1 MSRSPAAASCG
12 TAATAEANGLSIRT
26 FLQLRPVH
34 STPFAV
40 MTSLAPGAVPATA
53 SPDQTSAEGHGEGA
67 AHHDVRMF
75 GLATFLVADGMTFAG
90 FFAAYLTFRAVNP
103 LPAGSNYEL
112 ELVLPTINTVLLVI
126 SSFTFHRAG
135 RRLLGGDNAAARR
148 WLLLTAGLGAA
159 FLAGQ
164 MVEYFNLPFGL
175 TDNLFASTFY
185 ALTGFHGLHV
195 TLGVI
200 CIAIVWLQSRPG
212 GRVQASEPFG
222 LEAAELYWHF
232 VDGIWVVLYGL
243 LYLL

>member
-1 MSRSPAAASCG
+1 
-12 TAATAEANGLSIRT
+12 
-26 FLQLRPVH
+26 
-34 STPFAV
+34 
-40 MTSLAPGAVPATA
+40 MTSLAPGSSA
-53 SPDQTSAEGHGEGA
+53 SSDRQQAAIADAPHSGHSEAGEHGD
-67 AHHDVRMF
+67 HRLF

-103 LPAGSNYEL
+103 LAPGSNYEL
-112 ELVLPTINTVLLVI
+112 ELLLPTINTVLLVV

-135 RRLLGGDNAAARR
+135 KQLLRGDYPASRL
-148 WLLLTAGLGAA
+148 WLLISAALGIA

-164 MVEYFNLPFGL
+164 MVEYFSLPFGL

-200 CIAIVWLQSRPG
+200 CILIVTFQTHAG
-212 GRVQASEPFG
+212 GVVRREQPFG

-232 VDGIWVVLYGL
+232 VDGIWIVLYGI

>member
-1 MSRSPAAASCG
+1 
-12 TAATAEANGLSIRT
+12 
-26 FLQLRPVH
+26 
-34 STPFAV
+34 
-40 MTSLAPGAVPATA
+40 MTSLAPGSGDAALTTTAPEPAAAA
-53 SPDQTSAEGHGEGA
+53 SAHGTSHDHDHGHG
-67 AHHDVRMF
+67 DYRLF

-103 LPAGSNYEL
+103 LPPGSNYEL
-112 ELVLPTINTVLLVI
+112 ELLLPTINTALLLL
-126 SSFTFHRAG
+126 SSYTFHRAG
-135 RRLLGGDNAAARR
+135 GQLRAGNGPLCRT
-148 WLLLTAGLGAA
+148 WLLVTGLLGAA

-200 CIAIVWLQSRPG
+200 CILIVWLQARPG
-212 GRVQASEPFG
+212 GRILAGEPFG
-222 LEAAELYWHF
+222 FEAAELYWHF
-232 VDGIWVVLYGL
+232 VDGIWVVLYGI

>member
-1 MSRSPAAASCG
+1 
-12 TAATAEANGLSIRT
+12 
-26 FLQLRPVH
+26 
-34 STPFAV
+34 
-40 MTSLAPGAVPATA
+40 MTSLAT
-53 SPDQTSAEGHGEGA
+53 STSTSAGDVA
-67 AHHDVRMF
+67 AVEAHAEHPDLRLF

-103 LPAGSNYEL
+103 LPAGSTYEL
-112 ELVLPTINTVLLVI
+112 ELLLPSINTVLLLV
-126 SSFTFHRAG
+126 SSYTFHRSG
-135 RRLLGGDNAAARR
+135 RNLLLGRMGPCRA
-148 WLLLTAGLGAA
+148 WLLLTAALGAA

-164 MVEYFNLPFGL
+164 MVEYFSLPFGL

-200 CIAIVWLQSRPG
+200 CILLVWIQTRQG
-212 GRVQASEPFG
+212 GRVSSVAPFG

-232 VDGIWVVLYGL
+232 VDGIWVILYGI

>member
-1 MSRSPAAASCG
+1 MSTTTPDSASG
-12 TAATAEANGLSIRT
+12 GL
-26 FLQLRPVH
+26 
-34 STPFAV
+34 
-40 MTSLAPGAVPATA
+40 PATA
-53 SPDQTSAEGHGEGA
+53 LPLASAPDPAHAADPGHDHGHA
-67 AHHDVRMF
+67 DVRMF
-75 GLATFLVADGMTFAG
+75 GVATFLVADAMTFAG

-103 LPAGSNYEL
+103 LPEGANFEREL
-112 ELVLPTINTVLLVI
+112 LLPTINTVLLLV
-126 SSFTFHRAG
+126 SSVSFHRAG
-135 RRLLGGDNAAARR
+135 SALRRADSNVCRN
-148 WLLLTAGLGAA
+148 WLLVTIALGAA

-200 CIAIVWLQSRPG
+200 CILIVWWQARPG
-212 GRVQASEPFG
+212 GRLTQAEHFG

-232 VDGIWVVLYGL
+232 VDGIWVVLYGI